1 MSWEE
6 VIKLDNS
13 KSSLV
18 FKKKVLNEM
27 IILLEIAE
35 SGDSNKNKIL
45 ELTDRLNR
53 IIDVLKKRD

>member
-6 VIKLDNS
+6 VIKLDNP
-13 KSSLV
+13 